1 MPETT
6 RQNDDGGAGS
16 VPVFDES
23 IGCWAVSDM
32 ERRSKKVWSGDVWS
46 GE

>member
-6 RQNDDGGAGS
+6 QPNDGGGAGS
-16 VPVFDES
+16 VPVF
-23 IGCWAVSDM
+23 